1 MPFTDL
7 SDLYGA
13 VNEEGINLVVR
24 HIMRKRP
31 SLFNY
36 GTQAVIDDPS
46 LRCVRIDAAPEV
58 VSRGNPL
65 ITREDPIEIWGTNG
79 QWGLDF
85 CAQLTEVTL
94 DFHPGNAVTLPPE
107 LDPLEQQHFAISSTA
122 CAGIGCPSEDFL
134 RRLPPLR
141 SHGSKLDAGRRDLQR
156 WADQARE
163 HGRDERRP
171 NDERFDDRGLDGRK
185 PDDRRD
191 EPKLPPRPI
200 PSDKLNC
207 FCLRLFIEGHFE
219 TSGTSTQPL
228 LEAKVDGVEIVD
240 ITPQEL
246 EDSLE
251 CYLRLVLQLAILPQL
266 TVALQK
272 LLLDVVAMM
281 PAGIAIEIPVGTA
294 QIPNNPSVEQ
304 DELRVRINVVTGP

>member
-1 MPFTDL
+1 VPFTDL

-24 HIMRKRP
+24 HVMRKRP

-58 VSRGNPL
+58 AARGNPL
-65 ITREDPIEIWGTNG
+65 MTREDPIEILGTNG

-94 DFHPGNAVTLPPE
+94 DFHPGNAISLPPE
-107 LDPLEQQHFAISSTA
+107 LAPLEAQHFAISSTA

-134 RRLPPLR
+134 RRLPPIR
-141 SHGSKLDAGRRDLQR
+141 PVGNKLDVGRRGVQVSGHE
-156 WADQARE
+156 RE
-163 HGRDERRP
+163 GMD
-171 NDERFDDRGLDGRK
+171 RK
-185 PDDRRD
+185 PDDR
-191 EPKLPPRPI
+191 EVPKLPPRAI

-219 TSGTSTQPL
+219 TSGSSALPL
-228 LEAKVDGVEIVD
+228 LEARVDGVEIVD
-240 ITPQEL
+240 LAPQEL
-246 EDSLE
+246 EDSIE

-272 LLLDVVAMM
+272 LVLDVVTKM
-281 PAGIAIEIPVGTA
+281 PAGITIEIPAGTPT
-294 QIPNNPSVEQ
+294 IPNNPSVDS
-304 DELRVRINVVTGP
+304 DELKVRINVKTTP